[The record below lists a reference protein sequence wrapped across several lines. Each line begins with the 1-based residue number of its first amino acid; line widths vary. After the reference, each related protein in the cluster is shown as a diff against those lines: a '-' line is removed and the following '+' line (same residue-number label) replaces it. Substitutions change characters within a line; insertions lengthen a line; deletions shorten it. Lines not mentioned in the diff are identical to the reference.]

1 MSLSLLASAHA
12 LPASQSA
19 ALSPAGSA
27 LVRGLWTADET
38 KVNLR
43 NATSFLLQSKQAAA
57 GQCWM
62 WSDPH
67 VETLGGDSAD
77 FMPHEDPI
85 HTLVAKPGAYNIQS
99 YHCPVVQSTC
109 QPDYYPCGASAA
121 VAYAGTFTDKSG
133 KPKSIVMWGQR
144 VVVCGAADNCRE
156 IDLGVKGDWNPT
168 TKTIGDGCVLE
179 RKYNRANGG
188 GGDAVKSP
196 GDYETSFT
204 CGGAKLVT
212 WYYDEVHMPT
222 GYLMNALVTVPD
234 ADKGAVTGL
243 CHATTGADAAA
254 TTCAEGDFYGRWA
267 TAGPVDI
274 LKKLGKACG
283 SAVPDCNP
291 KEPKPSP
298 PPSPKPSPPP
308 SPKPSPPPSPPPKLE
323 WGYITDVE
331 EDPEIVALFDKAV
344 KGQTITFPKG
354 SESDYCVK
362 KDPDCKHKNLPENKG
377 IKGPPWK
384 AYCDETCTPCT
395 SCKITE
401 HHDSCAATGTW
412 SDAEVAGSKLKETAD
427 GLPSG
432 PVQVGFTAEVDKSKI
447 TGADHGCCSSL
458 SCVGWYFQTSE
469 IEVPKGTKFRYQFK
483 ASKEKDWFEIVAA
496 LYRHDG
502 EVDRDEDG
510 VAKPKQGKLVK
521 RKVLRGKSMVE
532 YLTQGFEVPKD
543 GKYYLAFFAASYD
556 FTAGA
561 QLGADLTVKS
571 FEYEL
576 PGGQVHR
583 ELDVK
588 IPGAQAALDQ
598 AEKKFEGE
606 FEDAAKVA
614 DQPGEKAAD
623 GRLKDAI
630 GTFEKVAKDA
640 FEKNKESKKKD
651 KKHAVRHKVV
661 RRYL

>member
-1 MSLSLLASAHA
+1 
-12 LPASQSA
+12 
-19 ALSPAGSA
+19 
-27 LVRGLWTADET
+27 
-38 KVNLR
+38 
-43 NATSFLLQSKQAAA
+43 
-57 GQCWM
+57 
-62 WSDPH
+62 
-67 VETLGGDSAD
+67 
-77 FMPHEDPI
+77 
-85 HTLVAKPGAYNIQS
+85 
-99 YHCPVVQSTC
+99 
-109 QPDYYPCGASAA
+109 
-121 VAYAGTFTDKSG
+121 
-133 KPKSIVMWGQR
+133 
-144 VVVCGAADNCRE
+144 
-156 IDLGVKGDWNPT
+156 
-168 TKTIGDGCVLE
+168 
-179 RKYNRANGG
+179 
-188 GGDAVKSP
+188 
-196 GDYETSFT
+196 
-204 CGGAKLVT
+204 
-212 WYYDEVHMPT
+212 MPT

-298 PPSPKPSPPP
+298 PPSP
-308 SPKPSPPPSPPPKLE
+308 PPKLE

-362 KDPDCKHKNLPENKG
+362 KDPNCKHKNLPENKG

-412 SDAEVAGSKLKETAD
+412 SDAEVAGSKLKETPD

>member
-1 MSLSLLASAHA
+1 MLVALSGGLA
-12 LPASQSA
+12 LPASNKHKHKS
-19 ALSPAGSA
+19 LSPKDKDGG
-27 LVRGLWTADET
+27 RGLWTTDAT
-38 KVNLR
+38 KASLKNGT
-43 NATSFLLQSKQAAA
+43 AILLGKASSEKAVDIDDNT
-57 GQCWM
+57 CWM

-67 VETLGGDSAD
+67 VECFEAAEPASFNPEGEDGL
-77 FMPHEDPI
+77 DPI
-85 HTLVAKPGAYNIQS
+85 HTLAEKPGEYKIQS
-99 YHCPVVQSTC
+99 FHCPVVQETC
-109 QPDYYPCGASAA
+109 TKDYYPCGASAA
-121 VAYAGTFTDKSG
+121 VAYAGSFTDKDGDPISV
-133 KPKSIVMWGQR
+133 VMWGQR
-144 VVVCGAADNCRE
+144 VVVCSDKHGGCTE
-156 IDLGVKGDWNPT
+156 IDLGVKGDWKW
-168 TKTIGDGCVLE
+168 KTIEKNGCVLK
-179 RKYNRANGG
+179 RKTNRANLGK
-188 GGDAVKSP
+188 GDSVKSP

-344 KGQTITFPKG
+344 EGQTITFPKG

-377 IKGPPWK
+377 VKGPPWN
-384 AYCDETCTPCT
+384 AYCEETCTPCT
-395 SCKITE
+395 SCEITE

-412 SDAEVAGSKLKETAD
+412 SDAEVAGSKLKETPD

-521 RKVLRGKSMVE
+521 RTVLRGAAMEDFLKD
-532 YLTQGFEVPKD
+532 GFKTEKA

-561 QLGADLTVKS
+561 QLGSILTVKS

-576 PGGQVHR
+576 PGGH
-583 ELDVK
+583 VK
-588 IPGAQAALDQ
+588 QSNMLA
-598 AEKKFEGE
+598 
-606 FEDAAKVA
+606 
-614 DQPGEKAAD
+614 
-623 GRLKDAI
+623 
-630 GTFEKVAKDA
+630 
-640 FEKNKESKKKD
+640 
-651 KKHAVRHKVV
+651 
-661 RRYL
+661 

>member
-1 MSLSLLASAHA
+1 MV
-12 LPASQSA
+12 Q
-19 ALSPAGSA
+19 
-27 LVRGLWTADET
+27 ET
-38 KVNLR
+38 CR
-43 NATSFLLQSKQAAA
+43 
-57 GQCWM
+57 
-62 WSDPH
+62 P
-67 VETLGGDSAD
+67 D
-77 FMPHEDPI
+77 F
-85 HTLVAKPGAYNIQS
+85 
-99 YHCPVVQSTC
+99 
-109 QPDYYPCGASAA
+109 YPCDASAA
-121 VAYAGTFTDKSG
+121 VAYAGTFTDKAGSV
-133 KPKSIVMWGQR
+133 KSVVMFGQR
-144 VVVCGAADNCRE
+144 VIICTDADIQSGGKSMLDHAETCKE
-156 IDLGVKGDWNPT
+156 VDLGVKGDWSPT
-168 TKTIGDGCVLE
+168 TKEIGGGCVLS
-179 RKYNRANGG
+179 RKINRANVGK
-188 GGDAVKSP
+188 GDSVKSP

-212 WYYDEVHMPT
+212 WYYDEEHMPT

-234 ADKGAVTGL
+234 ADKAGVTGL
-243 CHATTGADAAA
+243 CHSTSGDDAAPQ
-254 TTCAEGDFYGRWA
+254 TCAKGDFYGRWA
-267 TAGPVDI
+267 TMGEDGPMTKVDV
-274 LKKLGKACG
+274 LGKLAKVCG
-283 SAVPDCNP
+283 TKIPDCT
-291 KEPKPSP
+291 PKPFPP
-298 PPSPKPSPPP
+298 PPSKPPP
-308 SPKPSPPPSPPPKLE
+308 NAPPPPPPAPPKLE
-323 WGYITDVE
+323 WGYITDVNS
-331 EDPEIVALFDKAV
+331 DPDIIDLYDAAV
-344 KGQTITFPKG
+344 RKQKITFPEG
-354 SESDYCVK
+354 SNAEFCVK

-395 SCKITE
+395 SCEITE

-412 SDAEVAGSKLKETAD
+412 SDAEVAGSKLKETPD

-432 PVQVGFTAEVDKSKI
+432 PVQVGFTAEVDKSKL

-640 FEKNKESKKKD
+640 FEKNKESKKN
-651 KKHAVRHKVV
+651 KKHATRHKIV